1 MANKKESNPIK
12 QFFLDNTLHKWY
24 ISICDWLNSLLFSGV
39 PTASPINENIKLSN
53 RLTTMFEDTIVY
65 AYVITSK
72 EPYVM
77 TFPGQPTASAPLQ
90 LRFRNSMFG
99 IANKLLYIF
108 GTLESLLTAVN
119 LKTVNMDIDKLVYN
133 PNTKK
138 FRINIQSIT
147 VYITSAMIDI
157 LSNDDE
163 IVAIL
168 LSEIG
173 ENIYLGKHI
182 VAGMF
187 KGAAATLFLPVI
199 GIITA
204 QQKMIGAASSIN
216 KKVNG
221 WIDDGMIKNALDSFS
236 LDSPYH
242 DYLVKFNNLL
252 YVFAFVLVSMYFIS
266 TYLSRKA
273 QRYSD
278 QFAIKCGYGDAF
290 NSAIQKLH
298 GFLFDNSMK
307 TKAVSGFNILDRALH
322 FINKCITFVNNIG
335 AKLGITSKMSTWD
348 REKLAAYD
356 NTLYQQEKKHD
367 DDRTAPITNRAITTQ
382 ETLNQFKHNIIY
394 LDSSD
399 MYDVI

>member
-1 MANKKESNPIK
+1 MTKKKDANPIK
-12 QFFLDNTLHKWY
+12 QFFMENTIHKWY
-24 ISICDWLNSLLFSGV
+24 ISIMDWLNTLLFNGT
-39 PTASPINENIKLSN
+39 PTVSPINENLKLSN
-53 RLTTMFEDTIVY
+53 RLTTMFEDTSVY
-65 AYVITSK
+65 VYVITSK

-77 TFPGQPTASAPLQ
+77 TFPGQPIASVPLQ
-90 LRFRNSMFG
+90 LRFRNSMFTL
-99 IANKLLYIF
+99 AEKVLFLF

-119 LKTVNMDIDKLVYN
+119 LKSVNMDIDKLEYN
-133 PNTKK
+133 PNSKK
-138 FRINIQSIT
+138 FRINIQIIT

-187 KGAAATLFLPVI
+187 KGVASTLFLPII
-199 GIITA
+199 GVITA
-204 QQKMIGAASSIN
+204 QQKMINAASD
-216 KKVNG
+216 VNSKLKG
-221 WIDDGMIKNALDSFS
+221 WIGDGFIQNTLDSFS
-236 LDSPYH
+236 LNTPYNE
-242 DYLVKFNNLL
+242 YLVKFNHIL
-252 YVFAFVLVSMYFIS
+252 YVVAFAIALMYFIS

-307 TKAVSGFNILDRALH
+307 TKAVSGFNMLDRALH

-335 AKLGITSKMSTWD
+335 AKLGLTSKMSTWD

-356 NTLYQQEKKHD
+356 NTMYKQIKPEN
-367 DDRTAPITNRAITTQ
+367 DRTAPITNRATTTQ
-382 ETLNQFKHNIIY
+382 ETLNRFKRNIIY

-399 MYDVI
+399 AYDAI